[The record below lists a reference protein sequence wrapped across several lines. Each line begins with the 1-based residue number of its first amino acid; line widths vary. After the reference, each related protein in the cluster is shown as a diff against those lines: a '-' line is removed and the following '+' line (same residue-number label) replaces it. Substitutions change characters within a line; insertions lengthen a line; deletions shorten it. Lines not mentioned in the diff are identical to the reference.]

1 MTSGLIRNPTEGL
14 SVQAV
19 NLEIEPPSPHLYVTV
34 YHFMQEGLLLA
45 HGFVFEFFVARESRR
60 APLS

>member
-19 NLEIEPPSPHLYVTV
+19 NFDIEPPSPHLYVTV

-45 HGFVFEFFVARESRR
+45 HGFVFEFFVANETVSQYF
-60 APLS
+60 

>member
-1 MTSGLIRNPTEGL
+1 MTSGPIRNPTEGL

-19 NLEIEPPSPHLYVTV
+19 NLEIEPPSPHFYVTV
-34 YHFMQEGLLLA
+34 YHFMQGGRLLA